1 VLVHVRWQII
11 GWLVVIHKGTSHDGP
26 FHPTRVVSLR
36 VQVLLTTASVRS
48 NKAKQAGFQLD
59 VL

>member
-1 VLVHVRWQII
+1 M
-11 GWLVVIHKGTSHDGP
+11 GWLVVIHKGTSHGP
-26 FHPTRVVSLR
+26 FHLTRVVSLR